1 MGGEIHHVLHR
12 DYETRGVIDLAR
24 SGARKYAADRG
35 TEIMCAAFAVD
46 SGPVRTT
53 EIGEEGVVARD
64 RATVV
69 TRALL
74 QIIATARPEYL
85 REHVEALLREEFADV
100 LHQAIAD
107 RSLPDA

>member
-12 DYETRGVIDLAR
+12 DYETRSVIDLAD
-24 SGARKYAADRG
+24 SSARNYAAAPG
-35 TEIMCAAFAVD
+35 TEVMCAAFEVD
-46 SGPVRTT
+46 GGPVRTT

-69 TRALL
+69 TRVLL
-74 QIIATARPEYL
+74 QIIATAPPEYL
-85 REHVEALLREEFADV
+85 REHIEALLREEFADV
-100 LHQAIAD
+100 QHQAIAD